1 MVKILL
7 LLPEISKI
15 VKEDVKHGHSSKTPH
30 KTTPSPPPKSSL
42 STQASPRWTWPCK
55 CKIKIKTILA
65 FGIYPISSRIN
76 NNLAKLMLK
85 ITEAATTA
93 TSKKD
98 SWRKTSATSTR
109 INRSQVIMRGTI
121 LRDHIFRRDFRW
133 RGRVNSTSTTPN
145 ARHPATSTHK
155 PSHLQQIRH
164 QPLWQSQAVV

>member
-30 KTTPSPPPKSSL
+30 KTTPSPPPKSSP

-65 FGIYPISSRIN
+65 FGIYQISSRIN

-85 ITEAATTA
+85 ITEAVTTA

-121 LRDHIFRRDFRW
+121 LRDHIFRRICNRQIDRDPPD
-133 RGRVNSTSTTPN
+133 RIRQTNQILQLNTELISNSV
-145 ARHPATSTHK
+145 
-155 PSHLQQIRH
+155 HL
-164 QPLWQSQAVV
+164 